1 MPGYIK
7 EAALY
12 ASCYVP
18 KRHMCQGYYQSGC
31 HVLAYKSKCPD
42 LRLLAVCVCVR
53 SNQYNV
59 VDSVI
64 YYGQHRVQGN
74 ASSRSLK
81 CGRSLVTVLPVL

>member
-31 HVLAYKSKCPD
+31 HVLAY
-42 LRLLAVCVCVR
+42 RLAFVGCVCVCVR